1 MIVIRYLDLK
11 GKIMQTKKEILSKIA
26 ELQALADTLPEVKIW
41 ESDIATDPLK
51 KAYIGYQDGSVGF
64 EIPENESLL
73 RGCAYKSRRVA
84 ELDDGYEKLVR
95 QMKTFMMDAW
105 NDFGVIPDWSDYSI
119 EKYCLI
125 FEEGEV
131 AGAMARVIYN
141 FIHLPTKFDREMFRQ
156 KFTDFEIK
164 LVLTMGVW

>member
-1 MIVIRYLDLK
+1 
-11 GKIMQTKKEILSKIA
+11 MQTKKEILSKIA

-73 RGCAYKSRRVA
+73 RGCAYKSRRAA

-105 NDFGVIPDWSDYSI
+105 NDFGVIPDWSSYGEI
-119 EKYCLI
+119 KFCLVI
-125 FEEGEV
+125 EEGQV
-131 AGAMARVIYN
+131 AGCNRSLTYN
-141 FIHLPTKFDREMFRQ
+141 FIHLPTNVDREEFRR
-156 KFTDFEIK
+156 KFTDEQIK